1 MSSKRAQ
8 RGSDQFQLRL
18 PEGMRDRIKLAA
30 EQSGRSM
37 NAEILATLAE
47 AYPPPEPE
55 APDLAAIMQDLQAAT
70 SPDDFADR
78 ARSANTQLE
87 AAGLPYRVDMV
98 PPFPG
103 KIAFTASPQV
113 PVPAPG
119 ERVVLS
125 GRTVKR
131 P

>member
-1 MSSKRAQ
+1 MPSKRAQ

-18 PEGMRDRIKLAA
+18 PEGMRDRIKVAA
-30 EQSGRSM
+30 EENGRSM

-47 AYPPPEPE
+47 AYPDPSPQ
-55 APDLAAIMQDLQAAT
+55 APDLSAMIEELQGAT
-70 SPDDFADR
+70 SPDDFAAR
-78 ARSANTQLE
+78 ARAANKQLE

-103 KIAFTASPQV
+103 KISFSPSPQV
-113 PVPAPG
+113 PVPAEG
-119 ERVVLS
+119 ERVVLT

-131 P
+131 D